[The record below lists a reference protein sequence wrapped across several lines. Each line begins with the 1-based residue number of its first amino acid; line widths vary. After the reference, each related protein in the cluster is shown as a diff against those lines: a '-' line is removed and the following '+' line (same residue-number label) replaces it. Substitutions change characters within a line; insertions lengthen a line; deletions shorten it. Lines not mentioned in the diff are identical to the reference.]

1 MEFYDWGTKES
12 PHGRDIEI
20 KGLTTNLS
28 AEIPKVAKL
37 FAVEAEETATAM
49 IDGNDEPEEEPRE
62 PRPDRGTR
70 ESAISLTRASLTR
83 ACLPPA
89 IAVEEIAP
97 AEKKFTVE
105 EIAPAEKK
113 FTTTAR
119 EDTERAPPLATM
131 GQRKMMMA
139 TARDDDERQMAE
151 ANPTNPMT
159 RRRRGN
165 FLSKFFNSRGKK
177 ETNTNNN
184 GLSLSDVMSAAES
197 AASDGAK
204 GCCC

>member
-20 KGLTTNLS
+20 KGLTPNLS
-28 AEIPKVAKL
+28 TEIPKVAKP
-37 FAVEAEETATAM
+37 FAAEAEETATSM
-49 IDGNDEPEEEPRE
+49 IDGNGEPEEEPRE
-62 PRPDRGTR
+62 PRPDGETR

-97 AEKKFTVE
+97 AEKKFT
-105 EIAPAEKK
+105 
-113 FTTTAR
+113 TTAR

-131 GQRKMMMA
+131 GPRAMMMA
-139 TARDDDERQMAE
+139 MARDDDTPQMAE

-197 AASDGAK
+197 AASGGGK